1 MLGNRLIRKQLDPT
15 IHMLA
20 HVFKTS
26 SMCSPADT
34 EICTWHPTTSKMFY
48 FTFFKCSLF
57 WILCLS
63 PKYRY
68 IQLRVNKLDVV
79 DILVTMLLQYCSRIW
94 LHLSMI
100 SCRIPGYRS
109 QMSGYQKGRPYK
121 CRGPKHNY
129 YKTLLYANLYFIRN
143 QNDLVKSEEINFS
156 LQILYIVLKD
166 QNSR

>member
-100 SCRIPGYRS
+100 SGRIPDIAARCQVIKKAGYPAI
-109 QMSGYQKGRPYK
+109 QMQGA
-121 CRGPKHNY
+121 
-129 YKTLLYANLYFIRN
+129 KT
-143 QNDLVKSEEINFS
+143 
-156 LQILYIVLKD
+156 
-166 QNSR
+166 

>member
-1 MLGNRLIRKQLDPT
+1 MTSYRVNKHHEKMGHRRCLETDWYVSSWTPPYTL
-15 IHMLA
+15 HMLA

-79 DILVTMLLQYCSRIW
+79 DILVTMLLQYCSRIR

-100 SCRIPGYRS
+100 SGRIPDIAARCQVIKKAGYPAI
-109 QMSGYQKGRPYK
+109 QMQGA
-121 CRGPKHNY
+121 
-129 YKTLLYANLYFIRN
+129 KT
-143 QNDLVKSEEINFS
+143 
-156 LQILYIVLKD
+156 
-166 QNSR
+166 